1 MGKYVEMKV
10 NKKVKS
16 DEIFGLMPTERVD
29 DNNAK
34 CEVKGQDGN
43 RKDLSRYKN
52 HISK

>member
-29 DNNAK
+29 NNNAEYK
-34 CEVKGQDGN
+34 VERQDGS
-43 RKDLSRYKN
+43 RKNLSRYKK
-52 HISK
+52 HTSK

>member
-29 DNNAK
+29 NNTEYK
-34 CEVKGQDGN
+34 VERQDGF
-43 RKDLSRYKN
+43 RKDLSRYKK
-52 HISK
+52 HTSK